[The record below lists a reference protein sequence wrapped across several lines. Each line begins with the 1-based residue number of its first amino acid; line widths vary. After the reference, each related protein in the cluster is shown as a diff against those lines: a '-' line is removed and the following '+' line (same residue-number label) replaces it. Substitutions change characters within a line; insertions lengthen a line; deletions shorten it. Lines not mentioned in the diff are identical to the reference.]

1 MCDATCLLNHT
12 THIVVSS
19 AQKTRL
25 TKATRPNHRRRE
37 TDLRILHYTPARRR
51 SISNASGLT
60 PAYTAPSRPLQ
71 AVASTA
77 STQQV
82 SRTRLFVRHSNHCS
96 RRSRRRPSKM
106 PDRNSCLVRPS
117 SGDFNL
123 TRFCWFVE
131 NGSAAAFDPLFCVP
145 IVCRPSSTLP
155 KQSSSVRYCRSAPNL
170 EPFSD
175 FPKRLGYGWLANR
188 QRRSSFN
195 VCWDSFLQT
204 N

>member
-1 MCDATCLLNHT
+1 MPPLYVECFGF
-12 THIVVSS
+12 
-19 AQKTRL
+19 
-25 TKATRPNHRRRE
+25 
-37 TDLRILHYTPARRR
+37 
-51 SISNASGLT
+51 NASIHG
-60 PAYTAPSRPLQ
+60 PL
-71 AVASTA
+71 ASTPCGREYCINTTGRA
-77 STQQV
+77 HPV
-82 SRTRLFVRHSNHCS
+82 IVRHSNHCS

-155 KQSSSVRYCRSAPNL
+155 KQSSSVRYCRPAPNL

-175 FPKRLGYGWLANR
+175 VPKRLGCGWLANW

-204 N
+204 NREDNTAPDPPLASTYCRNTSAFVGFVGQLIKIAMLRVKNALPFLEC